1 MAARNARPDSTTL
14 YASAVRRDA
23 EHIDALY
30 GLEPVYEPGQDPRQR
45 SLDQF
50 IQVECPHCWQLHESC
65 IDLCLPEQ
73 TLIEDC
79 QHCCHPMELRIRV
92 DDHSTVNVQVERLA

>member
-1 MAARNARPDSTTL
+1 MAARATRPDTLTL
-14 YASAVRRDA
+14 YASAARRDA

-45 SLDQF
+45 SIDQY
-50 IQVECPHCWQLHESC
+50 IQVECPQCWQMHETC
-65 IDLCLPEQ
+65 VDLCLPEQ

-79 QHCCHPMELRIRV
+79 QHCCHPMELRI
-92 DDHSTVNVQVERLA
+92 TVYDNATADVRVERAA